1 MPDVNAGN
9 GHYEPI
15 HSAHAIEQAVFSV
28 QIEQPL
34 ADNQLAVVRKSA
46 EQFTTELPGRAE
58 IQGFRLGLGPVSPMG
73 FAPPSSFGSVLNRTG
88 PDGVVESELRIDRM
102 SMTFRTTRYSCWSS
116 VWADAKRYF
125 AALLPIYASTPRNVK
140 TISLSFNDKFV
151 WSGDSTRSEPASLL
165 RRGSKYLSPHV
176 FETKDLWHTHTGMF
190 LRADDR
196 TKRLLNVNVDCLD
209 EFVPQT
215 NENRRV
221 VAITTVL
228 TDMLDQPGFASSDVT
243 EVTAMTELED
253 RMQTLHILD
262 KDILANIICDEMVRR
277 IALVDQS

>member
-1 MPDVNAGN
+1 
-9 GHYEPI
+9 
-15 HSAHAIEQAVFSV
+15 
-28 QIEQPL
+28 
-34 ADNQLAVVRKSA
+34 
-46 EQFTTELPGRAE
+46 
-58 IQGFRLGLGPVSPMG
+58 
-73 FAPPSSFGSVLNRTG
+73 
-88 PDGVVESELRIDRM
+88 
-102 SMTFRTTRYSCWSS
+102 
-116 VWADAKRYF
+116 
-125 AALLPIYASTPRNVK
+125 
-140 TISLSFNDKFV
+140 
-151 WSGDSTRSEPASLL
+151 
-165 RRGSKYLSPHV
+165 
-176 FETKDLWHTHTGMF
+176 MF